1 MTVTAKG
8 LDGSSGKGV
17 EEEDTSAGF
26 VKYCPIVL
34 ITKCKVSLL
43 GVDSLWAWLHV
54 YSGRLGVIV
63 VDLCYFALFEDFS
76 L

>member
-8 LDGSSGKGV
+8 LDGSSGSISSGEGV

-34 ITKCKVSLL
+34 IKVEKFSEDCLESIPL
-43 GVDSLWAWLHV
+43 SSPSVKIQIIGGKV
-54 YSGRLGVIV
+54 YLR
-63 VDLCYFALFEDFS
+63 
-76 L
+76 

>member
-8 LDGSSGKGV
+8 LDGSSGSIRSGEGV

-34 ITKCKVSLL
+34 KNAKKRRFC
-43 GVDSLWAWLHV
+43 
-54 YSGRLGVIV
+54 
-63 VDLCYFALFEDFS
+63 ALF
-76 L
+76 

>member
-8 LDGSSGKGV
+8 LDGSSGEGE

-34 ITKCKVSLL
+34 IKVEKFSEDCLESIPL
-43 GVDSLWAWLHV
+43 SSPSVKIQIIGGKV
-54 YSGRLGVIV
+54 YLMQ
-63 VDLCYFALFEDFS
+63 
-76 L
+76 

>member
-43 GVDSLWAWLHV
+43 GVDSLWA
-54 YSGRLGVIV
+54 
-63 VDLCYFALFEDFS
+63 
-76 L
+76 

>member
-8 LDGSSGKGV
+8 LDGSSGEGV

-34 ITKCKVSLL
+34 INAKKC
-43 GVDSLWAWLHV
+43 HF
-54 YSGRLGVIV
+54 
-63 VDLCYFALFEDFS
+63 CALFQLSICETEQICSQLKFI
-76 L
+76 

>member
-8 LDGSSGKGV
+8 LDGSSGSIRSGEGV

-34 ITKCKVSLL
+34 KNAKKRRFC
-43 GVDSLWAWLHV
+43 
-54 YSGRLGVIV
+54 
-63 VDLCYFALFEDFS
+63 ALFQRSICGTEQICSQLKLFKNI
-76 L
+76 

>member
-8 LDGSSGKGV
+8 LDGSSGEGV

-43 GVDSLWAWLHV
+43 GVDSLWGDCTFIPADWG
-54 YSGRLGVIV
+54 S
-63 VDLCYFALFEDFS
+63 
-76 L
+76 

>member
-8 LDGSSGKGV
+8 LDGSSGEGV

-34 ITKCKVSLL
+34 ITKQILLVSLP
-43 GVDSLWAWLHV
+43 
-54 YSGRLGVIV
+54 GRILT
-63 VDLCYFALFEDFS
+63 LFMDFFRNGKNT
-76 L
+76 